1 MEKIIINLTIDK
13 DNNIIIKNSK
23 SNKQFT
29 IDYQSK
35 ILNAQDVY
43 DVFNFEKESN
53 YEIKSDIDI
62 ISDIKIKEY
71 YNDIINLFESI
82 KKELN
87 ELDFSDK
94 KKIIVWYNEYVLMFK
109 EARICKRML
118 KLKFVLWLKVIE
130 KN

>member
-87 ELDFSDK
+87 ELDFSDEK
-94 KKIIVWYNEYVLMFK
+94 KDNSVV
-109 EARICKRML
+109 
-118 KLKFVLWLKVIE
+118 
-130 KN
+130 